1 MAPRKSTTAAIQ
13 PIDTSALGEYNT
25 SDHCEK
31 QYATV
36 YYALRELQGLS
47 VKRSLGDSFSWDE
60 LKERFTEVFGTV
72 EERRYSLEQLLEYAG
87 RKFGKSLQDLQEIND
102 RSWARRK
109 ARQEQQNNVVE
120 LPTTAEF

>member
-1 MAPRKSTTAAIQ
+1 MAPRKSATASVQ

-25 SDHCEK
+25 SAYCDK
-31 QYATV
+31 RYATV

-47 VKRSLGDSFSWDE
+47 VKRSLGDSFSWDQ

-72 EERRYSLEQLLEYAG
+72 EERRYSLEQLLEYAE

-109 ARQEQQNNVVE
+109 ARSLQQNNVVE
-120 LPTTAEF
+120 LPTAAEF

>member
-1 MAPRKSTTAAIQ
+1 MAPRKSTTAAVQ

-60 LKERFTEVFGTV
+60 LKERFAEVFGTV

-109 ARQEQQNNVVE
+109 ARSQQQNNVVE
-120 LPTTAEF
+120 LPNTAEF

>member
-1 MAPRKSTTAAIQ
+1 MPAIPLIQVSTERIAH
-13 PIDTSALGEYNT
+13 T
-25 SDHCEK
+25 SDYCEK

-47 VKRSLGDSFSWDE
+47 VKRSLGDSFSWE
-60 LKERFTEVFGTV
+60 TLKERFTEVFGTI

-120 LPTTAEF
+120 LPNTAEF

>member
-1 MAPRKSTTAAIQ
+1 MARRKSTTAAVQ
-13 PIDTSALGEYNT
+13 SIDTSALGEYNT
-25 SDHCEK
+25 SDYCEK

-47 VKRSLGDSFSWDE
+47 VKHSLGDSFSWDE
-60 LKERFTEVFGTV
+60 LKERFTEVFGTI
-72 EERRYSLEQLLEYAG
+72 EERRYSLKQLLEYAG

-109 ARQEQQNNVVE
+109 ARSQQQNNVVE
-120 LPTTAEF
+120 LPTAAEF

>member
-1 MAPRKSTTAAIQ
+1 MASRKSTTTAVQ
-13 PIDTSALGEYNT
+13 SIDTSALGDYNT
-25 SDHCEK
+25 SDYCEK

-47 VKRSLGDSFSWDE
+47 VKRSLGDSFSWE
-60 LKERFTEVFGTV
+60 TLKERFTEVFGAI
-72 EERRYSLEQLLEYAG
+72 EERRYSLEQLLEYAE

-109 ARQEQQNNVVE
+109 ARQEQQNNVLE
-120 LPTTAEF
+120 LPKTAEF